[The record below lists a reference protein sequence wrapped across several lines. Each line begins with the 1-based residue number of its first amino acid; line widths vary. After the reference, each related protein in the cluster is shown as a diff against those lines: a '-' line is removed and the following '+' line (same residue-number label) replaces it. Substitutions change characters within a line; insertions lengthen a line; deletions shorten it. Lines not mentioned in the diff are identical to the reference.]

1 MSPHD
6 QALLLDV
13 PTELHTERL
22 LVRAYRNG
30 DGADL
35 NAAIM
40 CSLDHLTPWM
50 PWVNPAQTADESEV
64 YARRMQ
70 AQWIERK
77 DFVFQIRRKTD
88 NAFMG
93 ALGLHDPEWS
103 VPKFMLGYWV
113 TGEAAGQGFASEAAT
128 AVLAFGFEHLKAKRI
143 WASCDADNTRSERV
157 MQKLGMQR
165 EAVLKRDGRKVSG
178 ALRDTV
184 IYAITDATPTPPQ
197 RFE

>member
-1 MSPHD
+1 VNPAD
-6 QALLLDV
+6 QALLLSL
-13 PTELHTERL
+13 PTELHTPRL

-40 CSLDHLTPWM
+40 RSLDHLQPWM
-50 PWVNPAQTADESEV
+50 PWVNPKQTVDESEV

-70 AQWIERK
+70 AMWIERK

-93 ALGLHDPEWS
+93 ALGLHDPDWS

-113 TGEAAGQGFASEAAT
+113 TGEAAGQGIATEAAT
-128 AVLAFGFEHLKAKRI
+128 AVMRFGFTHLKAHRI
-143 WASCDADNTRSERV
+143 WASCDVDNLRSARV
-157 MQKLGMQR
+157 MHKLGMRQ
-165 EAVLKRDGRKVSG
+165 EAVLKNEGRKVSG
-178 ALRDTV
+178 ELRDTLV
-184 IYAITDATPTPPQ
+184 FAATAA
-197 RFE
+197 